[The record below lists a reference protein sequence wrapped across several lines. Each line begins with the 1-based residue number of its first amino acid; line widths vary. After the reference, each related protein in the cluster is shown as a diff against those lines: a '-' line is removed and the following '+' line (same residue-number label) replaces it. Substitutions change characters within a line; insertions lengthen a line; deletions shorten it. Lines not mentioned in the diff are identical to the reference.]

1 MRCAVIEVSG
11 NMISDL
17 IQQEEQTETTKSQVD
32 GFFDLLEER
41 VLDVNPY
48 CRSRIFQVYLRLLKY
63 YLYFQVGNSL
73 ACRQNSR
80 KGGSA
85 FASFAFGA
93 WRIKAAM

>member
-1 MRCAVIEVSG
+1 
-11 NMISDL
+11 MISDL

-32 GFFDLLEER
+32 SFFDLLEER

-63 YLYFQVGNSL
+63 DLYFQVGNAL
-73 ACRQNSR
+73 ACRQNSP

-93 WRIKAAM
+93 WRIKVAM